1 MRNVPHFT
9 QSSTKRIVAA
19 ALAALKAARQ
29 WSNGDLGDAL
39 GCGEGT
45 ARNRLCD
52 DDTNNQMPV
61 HELRRLIASGELST
75 VNAIVADLGVHVEPD
90 APDAPGDPLQAAAA
104 SSRCSV
110 ALIEA
115 SADGR
120 ITDDEWRVLIPLL
133 EDEDRKIGA
142 LLAQGRRQLAEDR

>member
-1 MRNVPHFT
+1 MRNERHFT
-9 QSSTKRIVAA
+9 QSSTKRITAA
-19 ALAALKAARQ
+19 ALADLKRDRE
-29 WSNGDLGDAL
+29 WSNTDLGEVL

-52 DDTNNQMPV
+52 DDPANQMPV
-61 HELRRLIASGELST
+61 HELRRLIAKGEIGT
-75 VNAIVADLGVHVEPD
+75 VNAILCDLGVHIEFDTFDTPSD
-90 APDAPGDPLQAAAA
+90 ALQAAAA

-115 SADGR
+115 APDG
-120 ITDDEWRVLIPLL
+120 ISKAEWRKLVPLL

-142 LLAQGRRQLAEDR
+142 LLIEGRRALAGDQ